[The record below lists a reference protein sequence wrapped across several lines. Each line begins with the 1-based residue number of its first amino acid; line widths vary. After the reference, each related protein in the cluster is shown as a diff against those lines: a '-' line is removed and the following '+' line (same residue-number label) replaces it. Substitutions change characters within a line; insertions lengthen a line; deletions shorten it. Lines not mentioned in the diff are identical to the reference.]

1 MDITCE
7 FLRNT
12 KTAQYERKKVM
23 KNRMRYLS
31 SILAAAM
38 VIGNMPATALA
49 APASDTSAKKGQE
62 TRVEASEIEG
72 VSRLDDREWSK
83 REDQAEPLYKADD
96 VVTVIVE
103 MEEAP
108 VMDYYSTSTY
118 SETAE
123 ASDKTAGE
131 AVADFLADEE
141 VKELSQ
147 ELRDGQNDVL
157 AGIAQLAGAGNA
169 VLASENENE
178 VQPAEEESFEV
189 TAQWTT
195 IANAAAVR
203 VPYRMLE
210 DIKKLDGVKRAYV
223 EHVYDRPEPVENA
236 SLETELTT
244 REGVSYR
251 MAGVDGA
258 WKEGYTGK
266 GMLVAVLDSG
276 LDIKLDNEGR
286 VIRTHEAFTENSFY
300 SGNPTDGEN
309 DWELRYTNE
318 SLAKFLEDNQLIS
331 TTGADGNKIVYDN
344 NALFKNVK
352 VPYACDYADGDLHVM
367 PASSDHGTHV
377 SGTVTGYAET
387 EEGEVKFTG
396 VAPDAQLVFMKV
408 FPDEDGGAQ
417 ESVLINALEDSLRL
431 GVDMI
436 NLSLGS
442 DNGYAMDDTMQHEY
456 YQRVEEAGIAM
467 MTSAGNSAYSS
478 SNNNYS
484 GENLASN
491 PEISMMS
498 APAVY
503 DSNLSVAS
511 IDNGINVQ
519 SYFIWKDAEGQAHKV
534 GYSDPFTVAMKAG
547 FSDKEYPV
555 YEVGGVG
562 TAADYA
568 AVGFNNGWNNGKT
581 GFALVKRGEISFADK
596 INNAMN
602 YTGVNSQG
610 ERYGVLGVLIYDSD
624 PNGTELINMSADG
637 TSITSAF
644 ISGQDGAA
652 MTAALQNGQEVKIQ
666 VSMEDE
672 TISNPTAG
680 QMSSYT
686 SWGAGPGLELKPEI
700 TAPGGNIWSTVVDK
714 MNTGNEG
721 YTGGYEMMSGTS
733 MAAPHMTGISALVR
747 QYITSDEKF
756 GQVEKKAEADLISQ
770 LLVSTAIPQKDT
782 NGVYYS
788 PRQQGAGLV
797 NAEAAVKTPAYITVD
812 GKNVGKL
819 EFSDDPEKKG
829 VYDIGFHVN
838 NVSDQEVTYEVQ
850 AVLLRPDSQ
859 NVDSAWG
866 SRQTIS
872 ARDVLLSETS
882 LGEITVP
889 AKGTAAFESQVA
901 LTKEQKD
908 ELNDLF
914 KNGTYVEGFVILTDK
929 AGTNPQLGLPML
941 SFYGDWTAAPIFDS
955 ASWFDEPQD
964 GENVFN
970 NESTWNTTIVGSQ
983 IIAGSEVIGYINA
996 GQNLF
1001 DTESTEEQGVYH
1013 KENIT
1018 ISPNGDG
1025 YLDKFDDYIIYQL
1038 RNARLLVFEVK
1049 DQKTGEVYFRDWDSY
1064 VFKTTYDAQYG
1075 FVFPFSLY
1083 GTHPVWDG
1091 TDLEGNPLPSGTQCE
1106 FTITAYGEGDYGEE
1120 VYNEEAGRYV
1130 SDFDSII
1137 PGEKE
1142 PTFNGHAMDMTGDVI
1157 SFPVTV
1163 DTVAPKLENS
1173 AVSIY
1178 EKDGRTY
1185 ISGKVYDEDG
1195 SIASVEVVPY
1205 VVRSYSDQA
1214 IQYGADPEY
1223 AETALDRL
1231 NPFYLNNV
1239 YDPATKTLE
1248 FEADITEYVRE
1259 NKSYQGEEQT
1269 YKFTWNGN
1277 LMISC
1282 GDYGLND
1289 RNYIIKADATP
1300 GIVLSQTSALLHPGS
1315 EFELSVNNNTGDTE
1329 SVLTRT
1335 SSNPEVAT
1343 IDEYGKVKAIAPG
1356 QTIITVSNGTSS
1368 AICVV
1373 AVDEI
1378 HTEVE
1383 DFKLSVDKFDGL
1395 KPDGELVV
1403 KVTDL
1408 QPADVQLDEIRWVFE
1423 EDEEYAEN
1431 YAAGLV
1437 TVQKE
1442 TSDGLSGSLYMNVR
1456 YSQEEL
1462 PAGGGTLTVTLNGIS
1477 RTMRLGWGALPTSSD
1492 EDDLI
1497 SAASFGGQSVYV
1509 TQGETAELGA
1519 KYRQGSSHEAGDVI
1533 TELTGLKLDGP
1544 DFFMVGGGSYQPYVA
1559 KLVNEEG
1566 YALPESIHV
1575 YTVYDDGYSYEMTAG
1590 GYYGYTYN
1598 AQTGELSIPA
1608 PYGATNKLK
1617 IVADGVVSEGNP
1629 AGEMS
1634 GEVYTKPDGLWGP
1647 FDWEVTE
1654 GTGSLEMAE
1663 KTDYNGSREVANY
1676 TPSEPGVSYITAS
1689 SKDGNYSVNY
1699 AVICEPVKAE
1709 TLALDKHNV
1718 TVKEG
1723 KKKSLTPTL
1732 TPVPTLEKDQTV
1744 IYKSFAPEV
1753 ATVDENGVITGIAGG
1768 YAYIKAYSAAD
1779 NRVMD
1784 YCVVEVKAK
1793 TMVDENLERTIA
1805 LIENL
1810 DSSVYTEDSWKKIE
1824 EALAAAKAVADDEN
1838 ATQAETD
1845 QALIDLLAAFSELTE
1860 AQKVHLETI
1869 LQAAEEIL
1877 AQSENYQNAE
1887 ALRAAVE
1894 AGRAVLAKESVT
1906 QEELDHAVYSVL
1918 QELSKMKK
1926 KADIVSLESVLAA
1939 AEEMLD
1945 DNFTDE
1951 TLENLRNAMDEAER
1965 VIADQDRGEN
1975 DIRDAYTAL
1984 IDAILG
1990 LERTG
1995 NKAALHAM
2003 IVKANEILD
2012 HKSDYVASTT
2022 EGLADVLADA
2032 QAVYDDASAVQSTI
2046 DDAVRALTMKAAAV
2060 RLIGDV
2066 NADGKISTSDS
2077 VLLLQY
2083 AAEKI
2088 TLDAEA
2094 MESADVNGDG
2104 IADTSD
2110 ATRIL
2115 QYSAEK
2121 ISSF

>member
-1 MDITCE
+1 M
-7 FLRNT
+7 
-12 KTAQYERKKVM
+12 
-23 KNRMRYLS
+23 S
-31 SILAAAM
+31 SVLAMAM

-49 APASDTSAKKGQE
+49 APVSGANETEGQK
-62 TRVEASEIEG
+62 TQLEATEIEG

-83 REDQAEPLYKADD
+83 RENQAEPLYKADD

-103 MEEAP
+103 MEDAP
-108 VMDYYSTSTY
+108 VMDYYGTSTY
-118 SETAE
+118 SAAEE
-123 ASDKTAGE
+123 ASDQTAGE
-131 AVADFLADEE
+131 AVADFLADGE
-141 VKELSQ
+141 VKELSE
-147 ELRDGQNDVL
+147 ELLEGQNDVL

-169 VLASENENE
+169 VLASEDGSGAE
-178 VQPAEEESFEV
+178 PAAEDTFEV
-189 TAQWTT
+189 TARWTT

-203 VPYRMLE
+203 VPYGTLE

-223 EHVYDRPEPVENA
+223 EHVYDRPEPIENA
-236 SLETELTT
+236 SLEDGLTT
-244 REGVSYR
+244 REGVSYA
-251 MAGVDGA
+251 MAGVNGA
-258 WKEGYTGK
+258 WQAGYTGK

-286 VIRTHEAFTENSFY
+286 VIRTHEAFTDHSFY
-300 SGNPTDGEN
+300 SGDPLDDEN
-309 DWELRYTNE
+309 GWRLRYTDE
-318 SLAKFLEDNQLIS
+318 SLAEFLAENQLIS
-331 TTGADGNKIVYDN
+331 TTGADGDKIVYDN
-344 NALFKNVK
+344 NALYKNVK

-387 EEGEVKFTG
+387 EEGEVKFSG

-408 FPDEDGGAQ
+408 FPDEEGGAQ
-417 ESVLINALEDSLRL
+417 ESVLMNALEDSMKL
-431 GVDMI
+431 GVDMV

-442 DNGYAMDDTMQHEY
+442 DNGYAMDDTMQNECY
-456 YQRVEEAGIAM
+456 ERVEKAGIVM
-467 MTSAGNSAYSS
+467 MTSAGNSSYSS
-478 SNNNYS
+478 ADNNYS
-484 GENLASN
+484 GENLSSN
-491 PEISMMS
+491 PEISMIS

-511 IDNGINVQ
+511 IDNSINVQ
-519 SYFIWKDAEGQAHKV
+519 SYFTWKDAEGEVHKV
-534 GYSDPFTVAMKAG
+534 GYSDPFTIAMKAG

-555 YEVGGVG
+555 YAVGGVG
-562 TAADYA
+562 TNADYA

-581 GFALVKRGEISFADK
+581 GLALVKRGEISFADK
-596 INNAMN
+596 INNAMSF
-602 YTGVNSQG
+602 TGVNSQG
-610 ERYGVLGVLIYDSD
+610 ERYGVQAVLIYDSD

-644 ISGQDGAA
+644 ISGKDGAA
-652 MTAALQNGQEVKIQ
+652 IVEALKNGYEVKIQ
-666 VSMEDE
+666 VSKEDE

-680 QMSSYT
+680 QMSSYS

-714 MNTGNEG
+714 MNTGTEG
-721 YTGGYEMMSGTS
+721 YTGSYEMMSGTS

-747 QYITSDEKF
+747 QYITSTNKF
-756 GQVEKKAEADLISQ
+756 GNVKKTEEADLISQ
-770 LLVSTAIPQKDT
+770 LLVSTAVPQKDT

-797 NAEAAVKTPAYITVD
+797 NAEAAIKTPAYITVD

-819 EFSDDPEKKG
+819 EFLDDPEKKG
-829 VYDIGFHVN
+829 VYDIGF
-838 NVSDQEVTYEVQ
+838 NVKNVTRNDVTYKVQ

-859 NVDSAWG
+859 EVDSAWG

-872 ARDVLLSETS
+872 ASDVLLSETD

-889 AKGTAAFESQVA
+889 GKQTVAFEGQVSLA
-901 LTKEQKD
+901 QEQKD
-908 ELNDLF
+908 ELNKLF
-914 KNGTYVEGFVILTDK
+914 KNGTYVEGFVILTDTT
-929 AGTNPQLGLPML
+929 GTNPQLGLPML
-941 SFYGDWTAAPIFDS
+941 SFFGDWTEAPIFDS
-955 ASWFDEPQD
+955 SNWFDEPQD

-970 NESTWNTTIVGSQ
+970 NESTWSTTIVGSQ

-1001 DTESTEEQGVYH
+1001 DTASTEEQGIYH

-1049 DQKTGEVYFRDWDSY
+1049 DQKTGDVYFRDWDSY
-1064 VFKTTYDAQYG
+1064 AFKTTYNAQYG
-1075 FVFPFSLY
+1075 FTLPFSLY

-1091 TDLEGNPLPSGTQCE
+1091 TDMEGNVLPSGTQCT
-1106 FTITAYGEGDYGEE
+1106 FTITAYGEGDYGDK
-1120 VYNEEAGRYV
+1120 VHNEETGLDV
-1130 SDFDSII
+1130 TDFDSII

-1142 PTFNGHAMDMTGDVI
+1142 PTFNGHAMDMKGDVI

-1163 DTVAPKLENS
+1163 DTVAPKLQNN

-1178 EKDGRTY
+1178 KRNGRTY

-1214 IQYGADPEY
+1214 IQNGADPEY

-1269 YKFTWNGN
+1269 YKFEWNGN

-1289 RNYIIKADATP
+1289 RNYLIKADTTP

-1329 SVLTRT
+1329 SALTRT

-1343 IDEYGKVKAIAPG
+1343 IDEFGNVTAIAPG
-1356 QTIITVSNGTSS
+1356 QTIITVSNGESS

-1378 HTEVE
+1378 HTVVE
-1383 DFKLSVDKFDGL
+1383 DFKLSVENFDGM

-1423 EDEEYAEN
+1423 EDEDYAQN

-1442 TSDGLSGSLYMNVR
+1442 MSDGLSGSLYMNVSS
-1456 YSQEEL
+1456 SQEEL
-1462 PAGGGTLTVTLNGIS
+1462 PAGNGTLTVTLNGVS
-1477 RTMRLGWGALPTSSD
+1477 RTMRLGWDALPTSRD
-1492 EDDLI
+1492 EDDMI

-1509 TQGETAELGA
+1509 TQGETAELSA
-1519 KYRQGSSHEAGDVI
+1519 KYRQGPIHEASDVL

-1544 DFFMVGGGSYQPYVA
+1544 DFFMVGGGTYQPYVA

-1566 YALPESIHV
+1566 YALPERIHV
-1575 YTVYDDGYSYEMTAG
+1575 YTVYDDGYSYEMSAG

-1598 AQTGELSIPA
+1598 AQTGELSIPT

-1629 AGEMS
+1629 AGVLS
-1634 GEVYTKPDGLWGP
+1634 GETYRKPDGLWGP
-1647 FDWEVTE
+1647 FDWTVTE
-1654 GTGSLEMAE
+1654 GTGTLNMET
-1663 KTDYNGSREVANY
+1663 KTDYNGSREVAKY
-1676 TPSEPGVSYITAS
+1676 TPAEPGVSYITAA
-1689 SKDGNYSVNY
+1689 SKDGSYSVNY
-1699 AVICEPVKAE
+1699 VVICEPVKAE
-1709 TLALDKHNV
+1709 TLSLDQHS
-1718 TVKEG
+1718 VKLKQDRKET
-1723 KKKSLTPTL
+1723 LAATL
-1732 TPVPTLEKDQTV
+1732 TPVPTLEEDQGI

-1753 ATVDENGVITGIAGG
+1753 ASVDENGVITGNAPG
-1768 YAYIKAYSAAD
+1768 YAYIRAYSAAD
-1779 NRVMD
+1779 NRVTD
-1784 YCVVEVKAK
+1784 YCVVEVEAP
-1793 TMVDENLERTIA
+1793 TMVAVNLKKVIATIEEMDPTIYSA
-1805 LIENL
+1805 
-1810 DSSVYTEDSWKKIE
+1810 DGWQAVE
-1824 EALAAAKAVADDEN
+1824 EALAAAKAVVDDES
-1838 ATQAETD
+1838 ASQADED
-1845 QALIDLLAAFSELTE
+1845 KAMEDLLKALLGLR
-1860 AQKVHLETI
+1860 KLNKLHLETAI
-1869 LQAAEEIL
+1869 QAAEEIL
-1877 AQSENYQNAE
+1877 AQSGDYENIP
-1887 ALRAAVE
+1887 ALRVAVVT
-1894 AGRAVLAKESVT
+1894 GRDVLAKTSVT
-1906 QEELDHAVYSVL
+1906 QAEVDDAAYAVLDAL
-1918 QELSKMKK
+1918 ARIGKN
-1926 KADIVSLESVLAA
+1926 ADLASLESMIDA
-1939 AEEMLD
+1939 AESMLD
-1945 DNFTDE
+1945 GEYTEE
-1951 TLENLRNAMDEAER
+1951 TLQAL
-1965 VIADQDRGEN
+1965 
-1975 DIRDAYTAL
+1975 RDAIEEARRVAEDSNRSEEDINRVYTAL

-1990 LERTG
+1990 LERTA

-2003 IVKANEILD
+2003 IVKANDILE
-2012 HKSDYVASTT
+2012 HAGNYVPDTI
-2022 EGLADVLADA
+2022 EGLADVLAEA
-2032 QAVYDDASAVQSTI
+2032 QAVYDDAEATQDAI
-2046 DDAVRALTMKAAAV
+2046 DDAVRTLTLKIAAA
-2060 RLIGDV
+2060 RLLGDV
-2066 NADGKISTSDS
+2066 NADGRVSTTDS
-2077 VLLLQY
+2077 ALLLQY

-2094 MESADVNGDG
+2094 MISADVNGDG
-2104 IADTSD
+2104 VADTSD
-2110 ATRIL
+2110 AALIL
-2115 QYSAEK
+2115 QYAAEK